1 MIPFP
6 LPLIL
11 TEPLLRRALEE
22 DLGDAGDLTT
32 LATVAGDT
40 QGVATISSRK
50 AGRAAGVE
58 VARRVFTAVD
68 PQLTIE
74 TAREDGDDLAPGDAI
89 LSVRGSAR
97 SLLTAE
103 RTALNL
109 LGHLSGVATATH
121 ALVRAVEGTGCR
133 IACTRKTLPG
143 LRALQKHA
151 VLCGGGSNH
160 RFALSDAVMIKDNH
174 VVAAGGVAAALRAV
188 HERVGH
194 LVKIEVE
201 IDRLDQLEDA
211 LTGGADVV
219 LLDNMKEESLREAV
233 RITGGRA
240 ILEASGNI
248 TAETVRAVAETGVDV
263 ISSGWITHSAPNLD
277 IGLELLTE

>member
-6 LPLIL
+6 LPALL
-11 TEPLLRRALEE
+11 TEPLIRRALEE

-32 LATVAGDT
+32 LATVPGDAS
-40 QGVATISSRK
+40 GVATISSRRD
-50 AGRAAGVE
+50 GRAAGVE
-58 VARRVFTAVD
+58 LARRVFRTVD
-68 PQLTIE
+68 PALRIATH
-74 TAREDGDDLAPGDAI
+74 RHDGDALAPGDAI
-89 LSVRGSAR
+89 LTVRGAAA

-121 ALVRAVEGTGCR
+121 ALVAAVEGTGCR

-143 LRALQKHA
+143 LRAAQKHA

-174 VVAAGGVAAALRAV
+174 VVAAGGIGPALRAV
-188 HERVGH
+188 HARVGH

-219 LLDNMKEESLREAV
+219 LLDNMSEEELREAV
-233 RITGGRA
+233 RTTGGRA
-240 ILEASGNI
+240 VLEASGNI
-248 TAETVRAVAETGVDV
+248 TQATVRGVAKTGVDV

-277 IGLELLTE
+277 IGLELVTE